1 MPTNINEQ
9 DVKHFEECDEDQEQ
23 QEVFFLRNCDFYLV
37 IIAIM
42 FFFSGTKAL
51 TFACYQN

>member
-23 QEVFFLRNCDFYLV
+23 QEVFILFY
-37 IIAIM
+37 
-42 FFFSGTKAL
+42 FFAKL
-51 TFACYQN
+51 